1 MDTKSTMRPT
11 TLVSFSGI
19 DGAGK
24 STQIANLCAH
34 LRAMRR
40 SVQIITFWDDV
51 ATLKGVREG
60 AGHKIFRGDKGVGS
74 PDAPISRRDKNV
86 RSPLMTLVRLG
97 MYVLDAVSLRI
108 KAGRALRS
116 GADVVIFDRYL
127 YDELANLNLHSRAI
141 RICLRALTGIVP
153 RPHISFVLDADP
165 VAARRRKPEYPLDFL
180 FENRNAYLQLAA
192 WLGGITVIPPLPID
206 QAKAEVV
213 RNVDLRL
220 PAVPQSAA
228 AAPLAGNFPAP
239 QTQMDGPET
248 RPLAS

>member
-1 MDTKSTMRPT
+1 METTTTMRST

-34 LRAMRR
+34 LRALGL

-60 AGHKIFRGDKGVGS
+60 AGHKIFKGDKGVGS

-86 RSPLMTLVRLG
+86 RSPFMTLVRLG

-116 GADVVIFDRYL
+116 GSDVVIFDRYL

-141 RICLRALTGIVP
+141 RIYLRALMSIVP
-153 RPHISFVLDADP
+153 RPHVSFVLDADP

-220 PAVPQSAA
+220 PASPPSAA
-228 AAPLAGNFPAP
+228 SLTGDFSAP
-239 QTQMDGPET
+239 QTQMDGSET